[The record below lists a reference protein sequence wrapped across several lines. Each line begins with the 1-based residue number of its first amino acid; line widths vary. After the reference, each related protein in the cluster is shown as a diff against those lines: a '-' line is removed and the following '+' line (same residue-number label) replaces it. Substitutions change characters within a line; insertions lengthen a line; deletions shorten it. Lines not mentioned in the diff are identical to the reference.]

1 MTTTDAE
8 TFNIKEASQATGLTP
23 SVLRIW
29 ELRYGWPN
37 PRRKPNGYRTYLRH
51 QIDDLRKVASLVR
64 GGMPISSI
72 IVDGL
77 PRWPAQG
84 MGPPS
89 PRLLPRTRAL
99 PVPGDAHEAILHRD
113 LIQAFAN
120 LNPLAVKELL
130 QRIFWTVRPCDE
142 PRTALAPAL
151 VALAELREGNKPMPE
166 AEGIA
171 AAVQDRCVQLMR
183 MNRTES
189 FALVV
194 VPMRASDSALAHLSA
209 IVLCHRG
216 VPARPWMDAHEP
228 AVNHLV
234 AGEGEHLRRSSH
246 LIGTVSTLG
255 CTGSVGL
262 ADLLDPAFALP
273 WAAPAPR

>member
-1 MTTTDAE
+1 MATIDAE
-8 TFNIKEASQATGLTP
+8 TYNIKEASQATGLTP

-51 QIDDLRKVASLVR
+51 QIDDLRKVATLVR
-64 GGMPISSI
+64 SGMPISSI

-99 PVPGDAHEAILHRD
+99 PVPSDAHEAILHRD
-113 LIQAFAN
+113 LVQAFAN

-142 PRTALAPAL
+142 PRTALVPAL

-166 AEGIA
+166 AEEIA
-171 AAVQDRCVQLMR
+171 ACVQDRCVQLMR
-183 MNRTES
+183 MNRIES
-189 FALVV
+189 FGLVV
-194 VPMRASDSALAHLSA
+194 VPMRAADSALAHLAA
-209 IVLCHRG
+209 IMLGHRG
-216 VPARPWMDAHEP
+216 LPARPWTEAHEP
-228 AVNHLV
+228 SAPYLV
-234 AGEGEHLRRSSH
+234 AGEGESMRRSPH
-246 LIGTVSTLG
+246 LVGAVSTM
-255 CTGSVGL
+255 GSQNALSL
-262 ADLLDPAFALP
+262 AQLLDATQVLP
-273 WAAPAPR
+273 WAVPAPP